1 MNSVE
6 NGKPVYLFDKELVC
20 GIIEYNGKK
29 YFFDFD
35 DMNKIINFEKKFVF
49 INKNDLYP
57 CYNYN
62 EQKINYLMFLY
73 NFKENNVKYVFKNNN
88 PLDLRRS
95 NIEIYHIYH
104 EEIIKNYDVKEYI
117 QGHFSKN
124 GNEPYYMKN
133 PIWKIDANGKEV
145 LLMYCEKNTIIKL
158 CQKSLDKL
166 REYEDL
172 NNDGK
177 KLTFHKHSNGYILSS
192 NNSLFI
198 HQIIMNCYG
207 NGKGTKNVSVDH
219 IDQDPLNNTLENLRI
234 ATRKEQ
240 EENTKGIKKDTKRER
255 NYNAK
260 PLPQGITKDMLRKY
274 IVYYHEWLNPE
285 RTRSREFFRIE
296 KHPKLEKIYTGTKS
310 NKISIQDK
318 LKQIIQVLDDL
329 DNDIQPE
336 KEVQQAVL
344 PMYVSLTTIRGKPHF
359 VFEKRINDKRLT
371 IKMVL
376 PEDYDLQEQLE
387 ILNNKIKEKYKEENI
402 SIL

>member
-1 MNSVE
+1 MNNVE
-6 NGKPVYLFDKELVC
+6 NGKPVYLFDKELIC

-145 LLMYCEKNTIIKL
+145 LLMYCE
-158 CQKSLDKL
+158 
-166 REYEDL
+166 
-172 NNDGK
+172 
-177 KLTFHKHSNGYILSS
+177 
-192 NNSLFI
+192 
-198 HQIIMNCYG
+198 
-207 NGKGTKNVSVDH
+207 
-219 IDQDPLNNTLENLRI
+219 
-234 ATRKEQ
+234 
-240 EENTKGIKKDTKRER
+240 
-255 NYNAK
+255 
-260 PLPQGITKDMLRKY
+260 
-274 IVYYHEWLNPE
+274 
-285 RTRSREFFRIE
+285 
-296 KHPKLEKIYTGTKS
+296 
-310 NKISIQDK
+310 
-318 LKQIIQVLDDL
+318 
-329 DNDIQPE
+329 
-336 KEVQQAVL
+336 
-344 PMYVSLTTIRGKPHF
+344 
-359 VFEKRINDKRLT
+359 
-371 IKMVL
+371 
-376 PEDYDLQEQLE
+376 
-387 ILNNKIKEKYKEENI
+387 
-402 SIL
+402 

>member
-6 NGKPVYLFDKELVC
+6 NGKPVYLFDKELIC

-274 IVYYHEWLNPE
+274 VIYYHEWLNPE
-285 RTRSREFFRIE
+285 RSRSREFFRIE

-329 DNDIQPE
+329 DSEN
-336 KEVQQAVL
+336 
-344 PMYVSLTTIRGKPHF
+344 
-359 VFEKRINDKRLT
+359 
-371 IKMVL
+371 
-376 PEDYDLQEQLE
+376 
-387 ILNNKIKEKYKEENI
+387 NI
-402 SIL
+402 SS

>member
-1 MNSVE
+1 M
-6 NGKPVYLFDKELVC
+6 G
-20 GIIEYNGKK
+20 
-29 YFFDFD
+29 
-35 DMNKIINFEKKFVF
+35 
-49 INKNDLYP
+49 
-57 CYNYN
+57 
-62 EQKINYLMFLY
+62 
-73 NFKENNVKYVFKNNN
+73 
-88 PLDLRRS
+88 
-95 NIEIYHIYH
+95 
-104 EEIIKNYDVKEYI
+104 
-117 QGHFSKN
+117 
-124 GNEPYYMKN
+124 
-133 PIWKIDANGKEV
+133 
-145 LLMYCEKNTIIKL
+145 
-158 CQKSLDKL
+158 
-166 REYEDL
+166 
-172 NNDGK
+172 
-177 KLTFHKHSNGYILSS
+177 S
-192 NNSLFI
+192 NNLYI
-198 HQIIMNCYG
+198 HQIIMNCFG
-207 NGKGTKNVSVDH
+207 NGNGTKNVSVDH

-274 IVYYHEWLNPE
+274 VIYYHEWLNPE
-285 RTRSREFFRIE
+285 RSRSREFFRIE

-310 NKISIQDK
+310 NKVSIQDK

-336 KEVQQAVL
+336 KEVEQAVL

-376 PEDYDLQEQLE
+376 PEDYELQEQLE